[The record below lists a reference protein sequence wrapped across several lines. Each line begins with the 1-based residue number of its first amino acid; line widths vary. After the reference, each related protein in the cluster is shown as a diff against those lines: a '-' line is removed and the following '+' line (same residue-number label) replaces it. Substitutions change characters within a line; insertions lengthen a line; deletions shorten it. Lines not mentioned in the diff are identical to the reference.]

1 MRKSFK
7 SCNYTNPDQI
17 NDSHCS
23 LSGDILDKDIIGFE
37 TLSSTNYDIY
47 MNNLCEGKGY
57 GHTKLQP
64 VFVLTSDRDTYN
76 EISNKTKD
84 QIYSDILALIAE
96 LRTLGDYDEAANL
109 TVRLYREVKAERHA
123 IYVTFYHE
131 VNDIVENLRDLF
143 MQDS

>member
-1 MRKSFK
+1 
-7 SCNYTNPDQI
+7 
-17 NDSHCS
+17 
-23 LSGDILDKDIIGFE
+23 
-37 TLSSTNYDIY
+37 

-57 GHTKLQP
+57 GQTKLQP

-76 EISNKTKD
+76 EISNRTKD
-84 QIYSDILALIAE
+84 QIYRDILALIAE

-131 VNDIVENLRDLF
+131 VNNIVQNLRDLF